1 MGILPDMAEFKLYM
15 TMKSTNF
22 ALRIAGIIF
31 FLVAILHLLRI
42 ITEAPILVSGYLLPI
57 WVNWMGFVVTGLLS
71 VWFWWISRPKKD
83 ESAFYLTDR
92 NRYK

>member
-1 MGILPDMAEFKLYM
+1 
-15 TMKSTNF
+15 MKSTNF

-42 ITEAPILVSGYLLPI
+42 ITGAPVLVSGWLLPI
-57 WVNWMGFVVTGLLS
+57 WVNWMGLILTGFLS
-71 VWFWWISRPKKD
+71 IWFLWLSRHKKD
-83 ESAFYLTDR
+83 ESAFYITDR

>member
-1 MGILPDMAEFKLYM
+1 
-15 TMKSTNF
+15 MKTTNF

-42 ITEAPILVSGYLLPI
+42 ITGAPVVVSGWLLPI
-57 WVNWMGFVVTGLLS
+57 WVNWMGMIFTGFLS
-71 VWFWWISRPKKD
+71 VWFWWISRYKKD
-83 ESAFYLTDR
+83 KSAFYLTDR